1 MYHTTEYNREFWNA
15 ARAKRR
21 IPHTDV
27 LESGRDKQNGSYRLP
42 YESNKKFE
50 ALRQKENLF
59 RRIGTVVSAPKGDYT
74 IWAHDNEP
82 EVTWLTDKNPTFFE
96 KVETYDDYQ
105 LDGHTLG
112 CATRVSEDFTEDAG
126 FDVEGQITREFARS
140 IGRAEEN
147 ACING
152 DGVSAPV
159 GFLQEAHVGQYT
171 SEITYDDVI
180 QMFFHQGAEYRRN
193 SVWIMN
199 SETALKLRS
208 MTDMDGGYLWNHSD
222 NTILGKPVYIS
233 DYMPSESAGAGARPI
248 AFGDFS
254 YFWIVDRKPF
264 EMRSLTEVF
273 VPQQQVGYVGYE
285 TIDAKLVRPEA
296 VNVLEI
302 RK

>member
-15 ARAKRR
+15 ARSKSKV
-21 IPHTDV
+21 PHTDV
-27 LESGRDKQNGSYRLP
+27 LESGRSRQNGSYRLP
-42 YESNKKFE
+42 YESNKKYE

-59 RRIGTVVSAPKGDYT
+59 RRIGNVVKAPKGDFT
-74 IWAHDNEP
+74 IWACDSEP
-82 EVTWLTDKNPTFFE
+82 ETTWITEKNPNFFE
-96 KVETYDDYQ
+96 NVETYDMYP
-105 LDGHTLG
+105 LNSHTLG
-112 CATRVSEDFTEDAG
+112 CATSLPEDFAGDAG
-126 FDVEGQITREFARS
+126 FDVEGQITKDFARS

-152 DGVSAPV
+152 DGVSAPK
-159 GFLQEAHVGQYT
+159 GFLQETHVGQYT

-180 QMFFHQGAEYRRN
+180 QMFFHQDAEYRRN

-208 MTDMDGGYLWNHSD
+208 MTDIDGGYLWNHSD
-222 NTILGKPVYIS
+222 NTILGKQVYIS
-233 DYMPSESAGAGARPI
+233 DYMPSGSAGVGARPI

-273 VPQQQVGYVGYE
+273 GPQQQVGYVGYE
-285 TIDAKLVRPEA
+285 TINAKLIRPEA
-296 VNVLEI
+296 VCVMEI